1 MVVPLPYS
9 LYFYGLYM
17 EKLYTIVF
25 MFNDGLFA
33 KLSAVIFV
41 FALSKDEAEI
51 KAKGKMDDQLSSSSV
66 KSSYQI
72 IQVVQ
77 VDDCLIVEAYNN
89 IKRTFAFYDE
99 LEDYALG

>member
-1 MVVPLPYS
+1 
-9 LYFYGLYM
+9 M
-17 EKLYTIVF
+17 EKLYTVVF

-51 KAKGKMDDQLSSSSV
+51 KAKEKMDDQLASSSV

-72 IQVVQ
+72 MQVVQ
-77 VDDCLIVEAYNN
+77 VDDYLIIEAYKN
-89 IKRTFAFYDE
+89 ITRLYNDVH
-99 LEDYALG
+99 